1 MVTRRICDR
10 DKTNPGAPV
19 ELSVGDQRW
28 DLDLCPE
35 HQEELFAALSPYIE
49 ASGEAQRAAR
59 APRRRVRPPR
69 TVPQLVRE
77 WAAVNGI
84 EVAPVG
90 PISKQVEDWYL
101 AAQK

>member
-1 MVTRRICDR
+1 MMTKRVCDR

-19 ELSVGDQRW
+19 EFSIGGERYF
-28 DLDLCPE
+28 LDLCPE

-49 ASGEAQRAAR
+49 AAQDVAR
-59 APRRRVRPPR
+59 VQPPRRRRVRQPR
-69 TVPQLVRE
+69 AVPGLVRE
-77 WAAVNGI
+77 WAAEQGV
-84 EVAPVG
+84 EVPARG